1 MQLIYDG
8 ISFPDGFDVTHSK
21 NHWSNETLTIQY
33 LDNIIIPYFEVIR
46 EEPGLP
52 EDQKCLLIYDVF
64 KAQIT
69 DKYRKHLDKN
79 NIVHVQVP
87 PNLTLISQPL
97 DLNVNAFAK
106 SFLKSRFQEWYA
118 KEVTNGLNKG
128 ENVHQIDIDTKLS
141 KIKPIRARWL
151 ISLYKK
157 LWNSGKMIKSAF
169 KNASMVGAID
179 NKQIPDEDPLKHSS
193 QYKHILEKRN
203 SLRL

>member
-1 MQLIYDG
+1 MQLIYGG
-8 ISFPDGFDVTHSK
+8 ILFLDGFDLTHSK
-21 NHWSNETLTIQY
+21 NHWSNETLTIQH

-52 EDQKCLLIYDVF
+52 EDQKYLLIYVF

-79 NIVHVQVP
+79 NIAHVQVP

-128 ENVHQIDIDTKLS
+128 VNVHQIDIDTKLS
-141 KIKPIRARWL
+141 KIKSIRARWL

-179 NKQIPDEDPLKHSS
+179 NKEIPDEDPLKHSS
-193 QYKHILEKRN
+193 EYKHILEKRN
-203 SLRL
+203 SLKL

>member
-1 MQLIYDG
+1 MQLIYGG

-21 NHWSNETLTIQY
+21 NHWSNETLTIQQ

-52 EDQKCLLIYDVF
+52 EDQKCLLIYVF

-79 NIVHVQVP
+79 NIAHVQVP

-128 ENVHQIDIDTKLS
+128 VNVHQIDIDTKLS
-141 KIKPIRARWL
+141 KIKSIRARWL

-179 NKQIPDEDPLKHSS
+179 NKEIPDEDPLKHSS
-193 QYKHILEKRN
+193 EYKHILEKRN
-203 SLRL
+203 SLKL